1 MEDGEM
7 QKETWNCKKY
17 VFWIYLFLT
26 ALLPLLL
33 CSKCSPLYPL
43 NDWPDANIFF
53 TVGKGMAHGKVMY
66 VDLIDHKGPYVYAVY
81 ALAYLISR
89 DSFIGIFFLEVVNM
103 FFFLLYSWKTVCL
116 YTENENTGLWC
127 LPLLA
132 AGMTA
137 AKSFVHGGSI
147 EELCVGIFAYAVYS
161 MLCFLRR
168 EREMKAGILLVNGI
182 LAGILFWS
190 KFTLLGL
197 YIAWIVLVFTVHL
210 ARRQIRKAFQSASV
224 FMGAFLATTIP
235 WLVYFGIY
243 HKTNV
248 WLQTYLWNNIFGY
261 TSSGSSGIGER
272 LATALL
278 NAFRSVKD
286 PENLSY
292 GILVM
297 AGCTA
302 FCVCFWKGVSLI
314 EKMAVGLMGFLTALG
329 IFVGGTKHDYYGLP
343 LAVFGMFGIVSLAL
357 AEKHIAKKLREHQV
371 KAFGA
376 IRSALAV
383 GTLII
388 GLFMDYKLSPNVYL
402 LQIKQEDMPQYRF
415 AEIVNHS
422 EDKTILNYGFLDGGF
437 YTVLDQVPVVPYF
450 CVMNIHPDVI
460 LAEQNRYLE
469 QGLTNWVVTWKAYTA
484 QEEELKSLPVL
495 SEYYD
500 LVEYVYFP
508 FEGAY
513 RTYALYERKK

>member
-17 VFWIYLFLT
+17 VFLIYLFLT
-26 ALLPLLL
+26 ALLPLLI

-224 FMGAFLATTIP
+224 FIGAFLATTIP
-235 WLVYFGIY
+235 WLVYYGIY

-329 IFVGGTKHDYYGLP
+329 IFVGGVKQVYY
-343 LAVFGMFGIVSLAL
+343 
-357 AEKHIAKKLREHQV
+357 
-371 KAFGA
+371 
-376 IRSALAV
+376 
-383 GTLII
+383 
-388 GLFMDYKLSPNVYL
+388 
-402 LQIKQEDMPQYRF
+402 
-415 AEIVNHS
+415 
-422 EDKTILNYGFLDGGF
+422 
-437 YTVLDQVPVVPYF
+437 
-450 CVMNIHPDVI
+450 
-460 LAEQNRYLE
+460 
-469 QGLTNWVVTWKAYTA
+469 
-484 QEEELKSLPVL
+484 
-495 SEYYD
+495 
-500 LVEYVYFP
+500 
-508 FEGAY
+508 
-513 RTYALYERKK
+513 